1 MAVRNIVKIGSATL
15 RKKSKP
21 VVSFDESL
29 HTLLDDMKNT
39 MIEKNGVGIAAVQM
53 GVLRRAIVVEVEEGN
68 YLEIVNPEIIKTR
81 GSVTDSEGCLSI
93 PNFYC
98 EVKRPKYVKIKAQD
112 RNGDEFFF
120 EAKDYIARCICH
132 EIDHLNGVLFVDYTE
147 DGKLYRSKFEH
158 VEA

>member
-39 MIEKNGVGIAAVQM
+39 MIEKNGVGIAAVQV
-53 GVLRRAIVVEVEEGN
+53 GVLRRAIVVEVEQEN